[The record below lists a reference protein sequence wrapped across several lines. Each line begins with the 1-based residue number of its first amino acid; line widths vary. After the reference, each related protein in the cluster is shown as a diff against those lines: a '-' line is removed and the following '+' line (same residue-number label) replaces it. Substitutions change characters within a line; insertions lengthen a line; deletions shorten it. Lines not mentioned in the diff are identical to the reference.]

1 MLARMAEA
9 VAAAAA
15 GCEVEA
21 AAAVA
26 MGCMV
31 GCLAVKMAEE
41 DSVVVVNAV
50 VAAAGLAAEVVVV
63 TEETMETARVGAN
76 WEADLAGR
84 TAKVEGG
91 AGVVLADWVD
101 LGVETARAE
110 VGG

>member
-31 GCLAVKMAEE
+31 GCLAVKMAE
-41 DSVVVVNAV
+41 
-50 VAAAGLAAEVVVV
+50 VAQARQQSSGEEGEENDGRGELQGGVDRFRVHCYSTAACHQ
-63 TEETMETARVGAN
+63 
-76 WEADLAGR
+76 
-84 TAKVEGG
+84 
-91 AGVVLADWVD
+91 VLCAM
-101 LGVETARAE
+101 LKKLYSLC
-110 VGG
+110 